1 VYRIFLC
8 LALVVTGI
16 ACAPK
21 LLGPTGPSGYFF
33 SLSVST
39 SNIWLAPAG
48 LIPSE
53 RLPTFA
59 ELSVQVR
66 DAQGQPVDGVP
77 VEFQVEPAWTN
88 SASLEPSRTITRG
101 GVAQTI
107 FRAQTTGAVRII
119 ARVEDTVRETR
130 IAVSVWSPP
139 TGSWRGQGIL
149 TAVQIPVP
157 SPSDSR

>member
-1 VYRIFLC
+1 MERHMMRRHVYRIFLC

-21 LLGPTGPSGYFF
+21 LLGPTGTSGYFF
-33 SLSVST
+33 SLSIST

-48 LIPSE
+48 LIPGDYF
-53 RLPTFA
+53 PTFA

-88 SASLEPSRTITRG
+88 SASLEPSRTTTRG
-101 GVAQTI
+101 GRAQTI
-107 FRAQTTGAVRII
+107 FRAQSTGVVRII
-119 ARVEDTVRETR
+119 ARVEDIIQETR
-130 IAVSVWSPP
+130 IAISTWSPP
-139 TGSWRGQGIL
+139 TGGG
-149 TAVQIPVP
+149 A
-157 SPSDSR
+157 